1 MSPTKD
7 FEGKVALITGAGTGM
22 GAATAELLAERGA
35 RVALIGRREQPLR
48 DVEARIRAAGG
59 QALVVPTDVGDA
71 AAMAAAVAKT
81 VGSFGGL
88 HHAVNNAGIASEH
101 FDLPELPG
109 DLWDRTLQ
117 VNLSAHFY
125 ALRVELPAIAKSG
138 GGSVVNVSSVYGDR
152 GLPFRSA
159 YTASKHGV
167 RGLTRSVARDWA
179 ARKIRI
185 NELQPGVIDTPMTN
199 EQGKPGEVDAIAKT
213 IPAQRLGQPREIAT
227 AVAFL
232 LSDEASYITG
242 AHLAVDGGF
251 LD

>member
-1 MSPTKD
+1 
-7 FEGKVALITGAGTGM
+7 VALVG
-22 GAATAELLAERGA
+22 LW
-35 RVALIGRREQPLR
+35 EQPLR
-48 DVEARIRAAGG
+48 EVEARIRAAGG
-59 QALVVPTDVGDA
+59 EALVVKADVGGH
-71 AAMAAAVAKT
+71 AAMAAAVDKT
-81 VGSFGGL
+81 VTSFGGL

-101 FDLPELPG
+101 FDLPDLPV
-109 DLWDRTLQ
+109 DIWDRTLQ
-117 VNLSAHFY
+117 VNLGAHFY
-125 ALRVELPAIAKSG
+125 GMRVELPAIAKSG

-152 GLPFRSA
+152 GLPFRAA

-167 RGLTRSVARDWA
+167 RGLIRSVARDWA
-179 ARKIRI
+179 GRKIRI

-199 EQGKPGEVDAIAKT
+199 DQGKPGEVAAIAKT

-227 AVAFL
+227 TVAFL

>member
-1 MSPTKD
+1 MSRTKD

-48 DVEARIRAAGG
+48 EVEARIRAAGG

-81 VGSFGGL
+81 LGSFGGL
-88 HHAVNNAGIASEH
+88 HHAVNNAGVASEH
-101 FDLPELPG
+101 FDLPDLPV
-109 DLWDRTLQ
+109 DIWDRTLQ

-159 YTASKHGV
+159 YSASKHGI

-179 ARKIRI
+179 ARNIRI

-199 EQGKPGEVDAIAKT
+199 EQGKPGEADAIVKT

-227 AVAFL
+227 AIAFL

>member
-1 MSPTKD
+1 MSRTKD

-48 DVEARIRAAGG
+48 EVEARIRAAGG
-59 QALVVPTDVGDA
+59 RALVVPTDVGDA

-81 VGSFGGL
+81 MGSFGGL
-88 HHAVNNAGIASEH
+88 HHAVNNAGVASEH
-101 FDLPELPG
+101 FDLPELPV
-109 DLWDRTLQ
+109 DIWDRTLQ

-159 YTASKHGV
+159 YSASKHGI

-179 ARKIRI
+179 ARNIRI

-199 EQGKPGEVDAIAKT
+199 EQGKPGEVDAIVKT

-227 AVAFL
+227 AIAFL